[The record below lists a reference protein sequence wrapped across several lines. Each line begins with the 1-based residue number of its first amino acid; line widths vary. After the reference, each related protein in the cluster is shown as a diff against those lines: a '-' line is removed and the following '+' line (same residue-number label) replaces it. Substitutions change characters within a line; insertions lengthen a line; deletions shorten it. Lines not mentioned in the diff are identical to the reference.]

1 MKTRHIILPLF
12 IVMGLVHGN
21 EAWGQKNTYN
31 NVTIKHRVGQFYRTQ
46 YQYNNQRATQTDPYA
61 NDTFDETSN
70 GWATTSVGSH
80 DVQLTHEY
88 RAVIYMQPG
97 TTRTLYLPGR
107 MNENHLSMYNYQRW
121 YNYSTDGKSEQIS
134 VTGIYNTY
142 KVNDRDTRMNF
153 TDMSYNFRNGLV
165 GGTFINETPNGASDI
180 DVALTRVNFTMPRNT
195 DVYYLA
201 CDVSNYT
208 DVTSP
213 SRNSG
218 YMDEPTLSQRVIFEI
233 RKASEIQD
241 QLRNCR
247 GNTYL
252 ETYNYHYPAKRISN
266 NTSEQVALRLEA
278 QNYYC
283 PGETGSNANALSYEV
298 VGGGSYVTGSGTLRN
313 TDRVI
318 PFTVNN
324 DNFNER
330 NRNVQIKVY
339 KTRQGI
345 TYNIALF
352 NLTFDDGT
360 EGLSQTDLASISNR
374 SEEYK
379 RTNEYLDD
387 TYTLLTRL
395 DMDYENIRYGGSG
408 SPNYHPYPMNWEYSS
423 YGAYVEQNNKS
434 NKPQWGEYAITKAFP
449 FGDTSDKPLK
459 MDATGKEV
467 GYHLYL
473 DANELPGTI
482 CKLPFRENLCAGAR
496 LYVTA
501 YVKSMGKKDDDSS
514 QNQCDASLLFIVKG
528 VDAYGNEETLYTQAS
543 GQIPRGHN
551 NNDSNP
557 EWYQVYFSYTNGNK
571 VYDHY
576 LLQLENNCAN
586 TNGADMC
593 LDDIRVYMNPL
604 HVTAQTIEPVCN
616 EDASVDVQLRLNY
629 EMLINR
635 LGMTEGKNEEKSG
648 YYSFLNKRIFDQEFA
663 ENNDNYVKAFTDAL
677 VQGAGVYN
685 SNSQW
690 YGTFTFNSDFESNG
704 DDEGRPNG
712 TNAGRE
718 EADNEED
725 RVIYFTSQIN
735 ANLDVT
741 NSLVP
746 GETYYIVYNASTFN
760 PSEATSIENI
770 AQMYDFSSI
779 CTVKGDFLVEGPLIV
794 TINGEVQSEAET
806 SCVGQIPLVNVE
818 LRDGLEDGSIVE
830 GAVFDWYFGDIT
842 SFKAEKTEND
852 IDLETAL
859 ANFRYFYPDANSV
872 TENIVPKNEGGW
884 VLTQEEID
892 LIKRLNEDYGT
903 GGANPKLSLSA
914 SSDLTIRLLQ
924 AETQVV
930 LIPVGTKP
938 SGDIKICWEPT
949 QFTLYAQDTA
959 PSLSVGRTDVNYPEG
974 AYPQGSGVSVRM
986 DLAQYN
992 DITSGNGPL
1001 TIPVREPKLGDDDV
1015 TVTQVDSQPEL
1026 YLIGTNDPTYVEKVG
1041 NGFEYEVGEVKDF
1054 RITPDMAAF
1063 SSAVQLSFDKR
1074 KLDMKEGYE
1083 YDVTFR
1089 FKTAGSQ
1096 EQPDEETDLLC
1107 FGNLVVP
1114 FKIVP
1119 EYQVWV
1125 GGKDGNWNN
1134 DDNWRRADYTD
1145 LNKTENEYLTNE
1157 KNGRSNGY
1165 APMMSTKIIIPQLT
1179 DASQGQIELYA
1190 PTFNGVFELSTNKP
1204 AHIGNE
1210 THLIEYDVVV
1220 RPKGSAQGITTPYF
1234 AGRYYTNQCDQVH
1247 FNTNAEMLHSELLTH
1262 NKAWADVEIPVRE
1275 WVMVSTPLNGVY
1287 SGDWYTKTSGKE
1299 NAEYFVPLN
1308 WSNTDNNRLKPIM
1321 TQRSW
1326 DGNARVVGNNEVQSA
1341 VVSDVTW
1348 SSTFNAVD
1356 VPYTPGKG
1364 FSIHANMGSDYS
1376 DKVLFRFPKSDTSYT
1391 GFSSSPLDRSEK
1403 VNYGKLATAVMA
1415 DLGQGGEFDE
1425 SSAKP
1430 YEVEITPSQDGN
1442 YLMIGNPFVAHL
1454 DMTKFLQENGSVL
1467 ENEYWATNENG
1478 NPLSGVMDNSK
1489 ESWITSD
1496 GTNNAF
1502 IPPYTAFYVKL
1513 KNQSTAEQT
1522 ITFKRD
1528 MAALKIAT
1536 TSTTENLQGFILQAT
1551 GKNGGSTALLR
1562 YEGTAENGFVN
1573 GEDVQLMTHASGIT
1587 TPMVYTT
1594 AGDMA
1599 ANINQVKDLQRI
1611 PLGLFAADNEV
1622 TNLTF
1627 RGVST
1632 LREPTLH
1639 DELEGTATPIT
1650 EGMTLQ
1656 IAGSSHGRY
1665 YITSLGGG
1673 DGTTG
1678 IEETTATE
1686 DAVEVSSP
1694 AHRQVVVTANSD
1706 IEGISIYSANG
1717 TLLRRVSP
1725 KGETTCTIDGVA
1737 SGVAVVIVKTASNNE
1752 TSKIIIK

>member
-12 IVMGLVHGN
+12 IAMGLVHGN
-21 EAWGQKNTYN
+21 EAWAQKNTYN

-46 YQYNNQRATQTDPYA
+46 YQSNNQRATQTDPYA
-61 NDTFDETSN
+61 NDTFDETSG
-70 GWATTSVGSH
+70 GWTTTSIGGH
-80 DVQLTHEY
+80 RVQKTHEY
-88 RAVIYMQPG
+88 RAVVYLEPG
-97 TTRTLYLPGR
+97 ETRVLYLPG
-107 MNENHLSMYNYQRW
+107 NKDNSHLSMYNYQRW
-121 YNYSTDGKSEQIS
+121 YNYATDDKCANGVIS
-134 VTGIYNTY
+134 PIE
-142 KVNDRDTRMNF
+142 DREDYA
-153 TDMSYNFRNGLV
+153 YNFDNGLV
-165 GGTFINETPNGASDI
+165 GGVFMETRAGQGYDYDRA
-180 DVALTRVNFTMPRNT
+180 VVGVNFTMPSNT

-208 DVTSP
+208 DVSRPNGTSG
-213 SRNSG
+213 SIT
-218 YMDEPTLSQRVIFEI
+218 EPTLSQRVIFEI
-233 RKASEIQD
+233 HDASEMRN
-241 QLRNCR
+241 QLRECT
-247 GNTYL
+247 GNKYL

-266 NTSEQVALRLEA
+266 NTAEQVALRLEA

-283 PGETGSNANALSYEV
+283 PGETGANAGTLSYEV
-298 VGGGSYVTGSGTLRN
+298 VGGGNYVTGSGTLRN
-313 TDRVI
+313 TSRVI

-324 DNFNER
+324 NNFNER

-345 TYNIALF
+345 IYNIALF

-374 SEEYK
+374 SEQYK
-379 RTNEYLDD
+379 RTNEYLDS

-395 DMDYENIRYGGSG
+395 DMDYENIVYGGSG
-408 SPNYHPYPMNWEYSS
+408 SPDYHPYPMNWEYSS
-423 YGAYVEQNNKS
+423 YGAYVGQNNKS
-434 NKPQWGEYAITKAFP
+434 DNPQWGEYAITKTFP
-449 FGDTSDKPLK
+449 FNNDIHKPLRT
-459 MDATGKEV
+459 DASGNEI

-473 DANELPGTI
+473 DANQLPGTI

-501 YVKSMGKKDDDSS
+501 YVKSLGKKSS
-514 QNQCDASLLFIVKG
+514 SQCDANLLFIIKG
-528 VDAYGNEETLYTQAS
+528 VDGEGNEETLYTQAS
-543 GQIPRGHN
+543 GQIPLGHN
-551 NNDSNP
+551 NNDDAP

-576 LLQLENNCAN
+576 LLQLENNCAS
-586 TNGADMC
+586 TQGADMC

-635 LGMTEGKNEEKSG
+635 LGMTEGENEEKSG

-677 VQGAGVYN
+677 VKGNGVYN
-685 SNSQW
+685 TNSQW

-760 PSEATSIENI
+760 PSEATSIGNI

-1179 DASQGQIELYA
+1179 DDGQGQIELYA
-1190 PTFNGVFELSTNKP
+1190 PIFNGVFELSTNKP

-1220 RPKGSAQGITTPYF
+1220 RPRGSAQGITTPYF

-1247 FNTNAEMLHSELLTH
+1247 FNANAEMLHSELLTH

-1299 NAEYFVPLN
+1299 NAEYFTPLY
-1308 WSNTDNNRLKPIM
+1308 WSNTDNNRLKPMM

-1326 DGNARVVGNNEVQSA
+1326 DGNASVVDNNEIQSA
-1341 VVSDVTW
+1341 VVSNVTW

-1364 FSIHANMGSDYS
+1364 FSIHANMGSNYN

-1391 GFSSSPLDRSEK
+1391 GFSNSPLERSEE

-1415 DLGQGGEFDE
+1415 SLGQGGEFDE

-1454 DMTKFLQENGSVL
+1454 DMTKFLLENGSIL

-1478 NPLSGVMDNSK
+1478 NPLSGVIDNSK

-1496 GTNNAF
+1496 GTNNAL

-1599 ANINQVKDLQRI
+1599 ANINQIKDLQKI
-1611 PLGLFAADNEV
+1611 PLGLFAAENEV
-1622 TNLTF
+1622 TTVTF
-1627 RGVST
+1627 KGVSA
-1632 LREPTLH
+1632 LREPTLY
-1639 DELEGTATPIT
+1639 DALQNSSTPIT
-1650 EGMTLQ
+1650 EGMTLD
-1656 IAGSSHGRY
+1656 INGSSHGRY
-1665 YITSLGGG
+1665 YIFALGEG
-1673 DGTTG
+1673 DGTTTG
-1678 IEETTATE
+1678 IDEITSTE
-1686 DAVEVSSP
+1686 DEVKVTSP
-1694 AHRQVVVTANSD
+1694 VHRQVMVSANSG

-1717 TLLRRVSP
+1717 TLLRRVTP
-1725 KGETTCTIDGVA
+1725 AGDTTCTIDGVA
-1737 SGVAVVIVKTASNNE
+1737 SGVAVVMVKTANNND
-1752 TSKIIIK
+1752 TFKIIIK